1 MKLRGE
7 AGYTLA
13 ELLVVLALLGI
24 MAVLMGEGMRFGGR
38 VWETVHRKTQ
48 DMEAIS
54 GGQALLRTVLQR
66 IVPRSPDPTLED
78 SPELFSATASAMSFT
93 AFVPA
98 AMDASGLARVDI
110 RVVPAAGGQG
120 LVMSWSPL
128 LGPARTQQRVL
139 VSKADNVA
147 LLYARRDAGGV
158 LAWQDTWRD
167 PTMAPDLIRIRI
179 TGLGRKPSGWP
190 DLLVRPRISRDPT
203 CSYDP
208 VSFGCRNG

>member
-1 MKLRGE
+1 MKLKRE

-38 VWETVHRKTQ
+38 VWERVHSKAQ
-48 DMEAIS
+48 DMEAVS

-66 IVPRSPDPTLED
+66 IVPRSVDPALQED
-78 SPELFSATASAMSFT
+78 AELFRATSSAMSFI

-98 AMDASGLARVDI
+98 AMDASGLAHVEI
-110 RVVPAAGGQG
+110 RAVSAEGGQR

-128 LGPARTQQRVL
+128 SGPKAARQRVL
-139 VSKADNVA
+139 VSKVDNVM
-147 LLYARRDAGGV
+147 LLYARREAGGV
-158 LAWQDTWRD
+158 LAWQDAWRD
-167 PTMAPDLIRIRI
+167 PSSAPDLIRIRI
-179 TGLGRKPSGWP
+179 TGSGHRQGGWP

-203 CSYDP
+203 CIYDP

>member
-1 MKLRGE
+1 MKRRGE

-66 IVPRSPDPTLED
+66 IVPRSPDPASEKG
-78 SPELFSATASAMSFT
+78 PELFSATASAMSFT
-93 AFVPA
+93 AFVPS
-98 AMDASGLARVDI
+98 AMDASGVARVDI
-110 RVVPAAGGQG
+110 RVVPAAGGEG
-120 LVMSWSPL
+120 LVLSWSPL
-128 LGPARTQQRVL
+128 SGSPGTRQRVL
-139 VSKADNVA
+139 VSKADHVT
-147 LLYARRDAGGV
+147 LLYARREAGGV

-167 PTMAPDLIRIRI
+167 PTIAPDLIRIRI
-179 TGLGRKPSGWP
+179 TGLGRKQGGWP
-190 DLLVRPRISRDPT
+190 DLFVRPRISRDPT
-203 CSYDP
+203 CIYDP
-208 VSFGCRNG
+208 VSFRCRDG